1 MRPFALSARTQLHTY
16 TLTLGSP
23 VVGFNRKIF
32 FFSKETQTTKKNFSL
47 FCALFFLSLSFPMSF
62 SRLFRSRHTTS
73 RSSGPTT
80 TEEVTAVVGF
90 SQ

>member
-1 MRPFALSARTQLHTY
+1 
-16 TLTLGSP
+16 
-23 VVGFNRKIF
+23 
-32 FFSKETQTTKKNFSL
+32 
-47 FCALFFLSLSFPMSF
+47 MSF

-90 SQ
+90 SQWKSCEKDAAVGAVGKLASLVLQMQDC